1 MLVHAFVL
9 CCYAGTKRPA
19 FAHPPCSELLFDL
32 CATGPVGPGR
42 HVQPETARELPSAL
56 PSTAHMWPSLSESVR
71 RQNADVAPSC
81 FRLRRYET

>member
-42 HVQPETARELPSAL
+42 HVQPETARAPLCSTLYGTHVAAL
-56 PSTAHMWPSLSESVR
+56 SV
-71 RQNADVAPSC
+71 
-81 FRLRRYET
+81 

>member
-42 HVQPETARELPSAL
+42 HVQPETARELLCSTLYGTHVAAL
-56 PSTAHMWPSLSESVR
+56 SV
-71 RQNADVAPSC
+71 
-81 FRLRRYET
+81 